1 MAEREGFEPP
11 GPFGPTVF
19 KTVAIDHSATSP
31 DAPNGKSSVRGRVVE
46 LSYGLRLP
54 KKNISHTLRA
64 SMNTNHHR

>member
-31 DAPNGKSSVRGRVVE
+31 ETRTEKSDADRRVVE
-46 LSYGLRLP
+46 LSSGIRENP
-54 KKNISHTLRA
+54 IIDSGVC
-64 SMNTNHHR
+64 